1 MSLEGATG
9 GTEVFFWGTSGFPL
23 PMPSPVGKKWKPC
36 GQEDGTG
43 EDSETELHLP
53 SLPGG
58 AIVKIGSVPRK
69 SMCNILLQLDTI
81 EM

>member
-1 MSLEGATG
+1 MGLRCFGE
-9 GTEVFFWGTSGFPL
+9 TSDFPL

-36 GQEDGTG
+36 GQEHGTG
-43 EDSETELHLP
+43 EDSETELHPP

-58 AIVKIGSVPRK
+58 AIVEIGSVPRK
-69 SMCNILLQLDTI
+69 PMCNILLQLDTT